1 MLPLPLGDYELTIFL
16 YVMDINKEYG
26 YSDQDFIFCDTQGR
40 TKIREIDNRIR
51 KLCNKADIEVKS
63 AQDIRRTVASELFN
77 NGVPVEIIRN
87 YLGHSDIKTTWG
99 YILDNHRK
107 EETTK
112 MILKSLENLNVLKR
126 TQAS

>member
-1 MLPLPLGDYELTIFL
+1 MSISLVI
-16 YVMDINKEYG
+16 M
-26 YSDQDFIFCDTQGR
+26 DQDLIIIMENCDIQGR

-63 AQDIRRTVASELFN
+63 AHDIRRTVASELFN

-107 EETTK
+107 EETAK
-112 MILKSLENLNVLKR
+112 MILKSLENLNGLKR